1 MALRHGGLR
10 LAEVAPQA
18 GLKYQAA
25 AQAVKRFGQALA
37 GDAERKRF
45 ASVLRRKL
53 STIDSAGKP
62 HFPGNETSICSYLR
76 SGFALE

>member
-1 MALRHGGLR
+1 MYVAVRYGGLR

-37 GDAERKRF
+37 GDAARKRF

-53 STIDSAGKP
+53 STP
-62 HFPGNETSICSYLR
+62 LMSYQERRPALR
-76 SGFALE
+76 D

>member
-1 MALRHGGLR
+1 MEPLGGAAWGLGSRRVMPVALRHGRLR

-53 STIDSAGKP
+53 
-62 HFPGNETSICSYLR
+62 
-76 SGFALE
+76 